1 MTYSANDH
9 AGDTMDLVVEVIDE
23 AIEQTETQEAAER
36 LGQMRSEALDIKSV
50 IIENEGETPTQALL
64 DALDGRE
71 CDD

>member
-64 DALDGRE
+64 DALDGR
-71 CDD
+71 DS